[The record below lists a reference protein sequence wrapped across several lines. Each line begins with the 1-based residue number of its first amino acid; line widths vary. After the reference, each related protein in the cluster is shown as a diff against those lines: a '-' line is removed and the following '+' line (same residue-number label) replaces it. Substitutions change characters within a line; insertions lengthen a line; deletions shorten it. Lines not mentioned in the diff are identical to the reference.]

1 MLVNVLR
8 RGGEGRDEEAREQI
22 RHLGPPGDV
31 HHRPHQQRSL
41 PVNIFDHFYGDKA
54 VQDDRGRL
62 AILLRPVL
70 QVRRSARAGSAL
82 MHPVSS
88 FVTGSTC

>member
-54 VQDDRGRL
+54 VREIAAVWRYYYALCCRSGAAL
-62 AILLRPVL
+62 APEVL
-70 QVRRSARAGSAL
+70 
-82 MHPVSS
+82 
-88 FVTGSTC
+88 